1 MKKQF
6 GYSTEGPTEEELL
19 ISQPQRGRTD
29 QRRLLEEAKLNTGP
43 KEGSDMPGA
52 GRTGQALTWRNI
64 KPRTA

>member
-6 GYSTEGPTEEELL
+6 GYSTEGPTEEDLL

-29 QRRLLEEAKLNTGP
+29 QSRLLEEAKLNTGP
-43 KEGSDMPGA
+43 KEGSA
-52 GRTGQALTWRNI
+52 CQVQEERRALTWRSI